1 MAWHEEV
8 EPDRIV
14 FTGDLTEEL
23 RRVQINKY
31 IFYGDNNNYD
41 IQSTKK
47 CAQISRMKLMWFY
60 DNSQN
65 SNYFIGGSS

>member
-47 CAQISRMKLMWFY
+47 MR
-60 DNSQN
+60 
-65 SNYFIGGSS
+65 SNKSYEAHVVL

>member
-1 MAWHEEV
+1 M

-47 CAQISRMKLMWFY
+47 CAQISRMKLMWLY
-60 DNSQN
+60 DNRAKQFTKFKLYN
-65 SNYFIGGSS
+65 WW